1 MTAIGFGISYVFN
14 TSTVVSRGRYACQ
27 LYIAYA
33 KSLDAVIVNKEA
45 ICRIYNI
52 F

>member
-14 TSTVVSRGRYACQ
+14 SATSVRIDRANCQ
-27 LYIAYA
+27 LYITYA
-33 KSLDAVIVNKEA
+33 KSLNATIVNKEA
-45 ICRIYNI
+45 ICRIYKI